1 YNLYKRQ
8 EELTQID
15 GFGKKSVDIILKG
28 IEASKQ
34 KDFKVL
40 LPSLGFSEVGH
51 KVTELLIE
59 SGYDDVDKIISLVKS
74 KTAEQD
80 LMEIHGLGPRTVESL
95 LQVFREKETLALI
108 ETLKKLGLNFKSK
121 TVAKS
126 DNQPFLNQS
135 WCVTGSFQNFQP
147 RDKAMDLI
155 VHHGGRKVTSVSS
168 KTTHLLAGEGAGSK
182 MEKAL
187 ELGVKVVSEEEFMK
201 LLKKEGISV

>member
-1 YNLYKRQ
+1 MGMPY
-8 EELTQID
+8 TH
-15 GFGKKSVDIILKG
+15 
-28 IEASKQ
+28 SKL

-40 LPSLGFSEVGH
+40 LPSLGFSEVDH

-74 KTAEQD
+74 KTAEQE

-95 LQVFREKETLALI
+95 LVVFRDKEVLALI
-108 ETLKKLGLNFKSK
+108 ETLKKLGLNFKGK
-121 TVAKS
+121 QVVKS
-126 DNQPFLNQS
+126 DKQPFLDQS

-187 ELGVKVVSEEEFMK
+187 ELGVKVVTEEEFMK
-201 LLKKEGISV
+201 ILKKEGINILSSTL